1 MARIKSGDS
10 LLFEGFSED
19 FTLNKKGKKYTIT
32 ANMQDRNIDAYSK
45 TQKMVYLRLLP
56 RS

>member
-10 LLFEGFSED
+10 LLSEGFSED

-32 ANMQDRNIDAYSK
+32 ANMQDSNIDAYSK
-45 TQKMVYLRLLP
+45 T
-56 RS
+56 